1 MIFEIE
7 AIRPTDNDKKIFYYN
22 NETNALTTPDGG
34 VFQYHTIPPNP
45 NEPKEYVSFDKNNP
59 LKKSKKITT
68 LKIQLGLS
76 CNYSCEYCS
85 QKFVERPPETSK
97 KHIDEFIKKL
107 DVLEF
112 SEKEGLRIELWGGE
126 PFVYWKTMKPLVEAI
141 WKKFEHWDK
150 KPQFGIVT
158 NGSLLTPEIIDWLQ
172 RYGFSVSI
180 SHDGPGQYVRGPDPL
195 EDPEHR
201 ELILDFY
208 KMQKKLG
215 GVITFNSMLNAK
227 NMSRK
232 EIHDWFVNLTGDP
245 DVILGEGGL
254 VDAYDE
260 DGDDLALQT
269 NQEHFEFRKRAFV
282 DFYNHKKNGFYMV
295 ARKIDGFTD
304 NVLSQRNIKYVGQKC
319 GMDDE
324 NTISIDLLGN
334 VITCQ
339 NVTAAQTSMNGESHL
354 AGTLDNYDEVRV
366 KTSTH
371 WSKRDHCSE
380 CPVVHL
386 CRGACMFLEGKYW
399 ETSCANSYSDNI
411 TLFALSFF
419 AMTGYIPAFIKNEHL
434 PDVRR
439 DIFGDVLEHKEVKR
453 KKIIPIKVSFEKTKT
468 VNGIEVYEKVL

>member
-1 MIFEIE
+1 
-7 AIRPTDNDKKIFYYN
+7 
-22 NETNALTTPDGG
+22 
-34 VFQYHTIPPNP
+34 
-45 NEPKEYVSFDKNNP
+45 
-59 LKKSKKITT
+59 
-68 LKIQLGLS
+68 
-76 CNYSCEYCS
+76 
-85 QKFVERPPETSK
+85 
-97 KHIDEFIKKL
+97 
-107 DVLEF
+107 
-112 SEKEGLRIELWGGE
+112 
-126 PFVYWKTMKPLVEAI
+126 
-141 WKKFEHWDK
+141 
-150 KPQFGIVT
+150 
-158 NGSLLTPEIIDWLQ
+158 
-172 RYGFSVSI
+172 
-180 SHDGPGQYVRGPDPL
+180 
-195 EDPEHR
+195 
-201 ELILDFY
+201 
-208 KMQKKLG
+208 
-215 GVITFNSMLNAK
+215 
-227 NMSRK
+227 
-232 EIHDWFVNLTGDP
+232 
-245 DVILGEGGL
+245 
-254 VDAYDE
+254 
-260 DGDDLALQT
+260 
-269 NQEHFEFRKRAFV
+269 
-282 DFYNHKKNGFYMV
+282 
-295 ARKIDGFTD
+295 
-304 NVLSQRNIKYVGQKC
+304 
-319 GMDDE
+319 MDDE